1 MAEIKI
7 AGIMRAGAYSPNHIG
22 NDAAIFNLTT
32 EQLRKRGCEVKVY
45 SEEQF
50 IAGEVKEDI
59 IVDMCREHRSMVL
72 LQQLED
78 AGALV
83 INSGYGI
90 ENCTRERMTRI
101 LLGSNIPYP
110 DSLIVD
116 TDEVVKD
123 RMVAAKMDRAW
134 IKRGDFHAMHKED
147 VSYVRHPEEAQ
158 EVLQEYFLRGIK
170 RAVIN
175 RHLVGDL
182 IKFYGVRD
190 TPFFYWF
197 YPFDEGHS
205 KYGHEAV
212 NGHSRG
218 IEFDVAGLRHICQQ
232 AADVLDVIVYG
243 GDCIVD
249 PDGTIRI
256 IDFNDWPSFAPCRQE
271 AAPHIAKAIIKKIKA
286 RQCLKPLLNVRTGLR
301 PGRRI
306 ATASSRWTP
315 KNISTSISTAA

>member
-1 MAEIKI
+1 
-7 AGIMRAGAYSPNHIG
+7 MRAGAYSPNHIG

-32 EQLRKRGCEVKVY
+32 EQLRKRGCEVKIY

-50 IAGEVKEDI
+50 IAGNVTERI
-59 IVDMCREHRSMVL
+59 ILNMCREQRSMAL
-72 LQQLED
+72 LQQRED
-78 AGALV
+78 AGDIV

-110 DSLIVD
+110 ESLIVN

-123 RMVAAKMDRAW
+123 RLVKARMDRAW

-212 NGHSRG
+212 NGRSRG
-218 IEFDVAGLRHICQQ
+218 IEFDLSDLRRICHS
-232 AADVLDVIVYG
+232 AAEVLDVKIYG
-243 GDCIVD
+243 GDCIVSPEGD
-249 PDGTIRI
+249 IRI
-256 IDFNDWPSFAPCRQE
+256 IDFNDWPSFAPCRNE
-271 AAPHIAKAIIKKIKA
+271 AAPHIAKAVITTIKE
-286 RQCLKPLLNVRTGLR
+286 RMQQ
-301 PGRRI
+301 
-306 ATASSRWTP
+306 
-315 KNISTSISTAA
+315 